1 MKSFFGLIVLL
12 LAIPLASPAANRYVA
27 PNGMGSACTQ
37 SNPCTLN
44 TGLQQAVG
52 GDTVYLLNGTYR
64 QVAQTVRN
72 GSASNRITIR
82 ALNRHQAILE
92 WPLGN
97 VFDQLFD
104 IRHDNITLQSVRLD
118 GTGPNGSAWDLLR
131 IEGLSQSNPAENVI
145 VEDVLAHDSGHDLLM
160 LQNARNVTVRDSTF
174 DNSGLTNEFGEAIY
188 ITSSNA
194 FKPVNGANIHRNIFR
209 RFTSNGVDYK
219 GQARNID
226 VHHNIFENQKI
237 NTFNDYAGD
246 GNVRSASN
254 EQDTG
259 NTCLRKLLQKQYI
272 PS

>member
-1 MKSFFGLIVLL
+1 M
-12 LAIPLASPAANRYVA
+12 
-27 PNGMGSACTQ
+27 
-37 SNPCTLN
+37 
-44 TGLQQAVG
+44 
-52 GDTVYLLNGTYR
+52 
-64 QVAQTVRN
+64 
-72 GSASNRITIR
+72 
-82 ALNRHQAILE
+82 
-92 WPLGN
+92 
-97 VFDQLFD
+97 
-104 IRHDNITLQSVRLD
+104 RLD
-118 GTGPNGSAWDLLR
+118 GTGPNGSSWDLLR

-254 EQDTG
+254 QQDTG
-259 NTCLRKLLQKQYI
+259 NTSSGNYFRNNIYRASVGSYTIRIQGNRVDVLNNVFYNMSGSPFVSSTTMAQSRIQGNVVCSWRVTLNLGVGCKAPNCSNNRLNRPQSECNAEVNRILAEQ
-272 PS
+272 